1 MDWRI
6 RGFFCTF
13 ATPKQSSATQ
23 IKDWIILLWKGKSRS
38 KGIVSKKVRIF
49 ALGKRRATCRFH
61 TKVALPSSVYRNL
74 PKSHCQH
81 DEKPVPY
88 YLTNVLGE
96 SRWTYPPSI
105 VLGLKSLLARS
116 GKTSIRSDQ
125 DLGSM
130 LSLCVTPHSRDTHNT
145 PPWQV
150 AEHEKL
156 RKICK

>member
-1 MDWRI
+1 MARRI

-13 ATPKQSSATQ
+13 AAPKQNSATQ
-23 IKDWIILLWKGKSRS
+23 IIGWIILLWKGKSRS

-81 DEKPVPY
+81 DEKPMPY

-96 SRWTYPPSI
+96 SRWAYPPSI

-130 LSLCVTPHSRDTHNT
+130 LFLCVTRSAET
-145 PPWQV
+145 PTI
-150 AEHEKL
+150 L
-156 RKICK
+156 RLVRLQNIKN